1 MKESAGAEARSEAG
15 SAGEGEVKGE
25 AEMDARIEKVELEE
39 EGFGADFEAGRDW
52 EEREEID
59 SSEYTCSF
67 P

>member
-1 MKESAGAEARSEAG
+1 
-15 SAGEGEVKGE
+15 
-25 AEMDARIEKVELEE
+25 MDARMEKVELEE